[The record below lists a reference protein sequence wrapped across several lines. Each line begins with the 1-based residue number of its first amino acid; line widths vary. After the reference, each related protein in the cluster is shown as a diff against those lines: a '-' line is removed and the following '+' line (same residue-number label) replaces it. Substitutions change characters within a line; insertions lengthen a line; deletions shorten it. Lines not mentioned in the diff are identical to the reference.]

1 MNILT
6 SVYAGET
13 WTAYRPGEDERFTD
27 AWVSRDGTGD
37 LCTCV
42 NSKKVLIANAKHN
55 QVRLKWY
62 NRENPCNP
70 QKCMNKSK
78 LPMNPSERVDMLI
91 ADKNKQAVKK
101 ANAKQFFNDLIVS
114 LTKEKSKWTATER
127 MQFNRVSAFL
137 NA

>member
-1 MNILT
+1 
-6 SVYAGET
+6 
-13 WTAYRPGEDERFTD
+13 
-27 AWVSRDGTGD
+27 
-37 LCTCV
+37 
-42 NSKKVLIANAKHN
+42 
-55 QVRLKWY
+55 
-62 NRENPCNP
+62 
-70 QKCMNKSK
+70 MNKSK